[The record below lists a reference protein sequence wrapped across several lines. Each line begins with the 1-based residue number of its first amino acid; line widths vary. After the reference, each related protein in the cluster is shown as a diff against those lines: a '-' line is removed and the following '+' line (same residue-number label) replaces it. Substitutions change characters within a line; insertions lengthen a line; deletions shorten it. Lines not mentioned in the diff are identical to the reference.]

1 MATPTANA
9 RASRRAAAMRAAA
22 ETPVEAEVVSSQSR
36 DVADDEEAA
45 AIEAAFGNGGTL
57 EGSGSTEAPTPV
69 SQAQAAASALVRP
82 SVARTAIALPMRDLT
97 REIDA
102 GDLVM
107 PKLRQSQAMSKVN
120 TLFATSKG
128 TQGVGMG
135 NWYITSTGRNLGDTV
150 YFVPVDMRKS
160 RAMFVQG
167 QGLMCR
173 SFDLVQGEG
182 DPGIL
187 CDGTFEEQHS
197 LPEAQRGCAFRL
209 WNDKVPPK
217 CGVTYNY
224 PGIVILDIDNPRG
237 KNLVQCIM
245 QLRSSS
251 TSAAKQI
258 NTIVMN
264 DGMGVWQN
272 VILELGT
279 EVRTNTKGQFFVP
292 EVNSL
297 EGGTEA
303 AGFEHLKRRADAMAT
318 QMGSANLRASIEDD
332 AD

>member
-1 MATPTANA
+1 MATPTAQE
-9 RASRRAAAMRAAA
+9 RASRRSAAMKAAAAA
-22 ETPVEAEVVSSQSR
+22 VEADVVSAQS
-36 DVADDEEAA
+36 DTVVSDDEAA
-45 AIEAAFGNGGTL
+45 AIEAAFGADAVL
-57 EGSGSTEAPTPV
+57 VPSGSTETATPV
-69 SQAQAAASALVRP
+69 SQANEAAAALVRP
-82 SVARTAIALPMRDLT
+82 STPRPGAIALPMEDLT
-97 REIDA
+97 RKIDA

-120 TLFATSKG
+120 TLSVTSKG
-128 TQGVGMG
+128 TQGVQMG
-135 NWYITSTGRNLGDTV
+135 NWYITSTGQNLGDTV

-173 SFDLVQGEG
+173 SFDLIQGEG

-209 WNDKVPPK
+209 WNDKIPPK

-224 PGIVILDIDNPRG
+224 PGFVILDIDNPRG
-237 KNLVQCIM
+237 KNLVQCIL
-245 QLRSSS
+245 QLRSS
-251 TSAAKQI
+251 ALQAGKQI

-264 DGMGVWQN
+264 EVMGRWQDA
-272 VILELGT
+272 IIELGT

-292 EVNSL
+292 DVNFF
-297 EGGTEA
+297 ETTEA
-303 AGFEHLKRRADAMAT
+303 TGFESLRRRAEAMAA
-318 QMGSANLRASIEDD
+318 QMGSANLRASIEDNSE
-332 AD
+332 

>member
-36 DVADDEEAA
+36 DAADDEEAA
-45 AIEAAFGNGGTL
+45 AIAEAFGNGGPSTA
-57 EGSGSTEAPTPV
+57 SGSTETPTPV
-69 SQAQAAASALVRP
+69 SQAQAAASVLVRP
-82 SVARTAIALPMRDLT
+82 STVRTAIALPMEDLT
-97 REIDA
+97 RKIDA

-120 TLFATSKG
+120 TLHAASKG
-128 TQGVGMG
+128 TQGVQMG
-135 NWYITSTGRNLGDTV
+135 NWYITSTGQNLGDAV

-167 QGLMCR
+167 SGLMCR
-173 SFDLVQGEG
+173 SFDLIQGEG

-224 PGIVILDIDNPRG
+224 PGFAILDIDNPRG
-237 KNLVQCIM
+237 KNLVQCIL

-251 TSAAKQI
+251 TQAAKQI

-272 VILELGT
+272 VIIELGT
-279 EVRTNTKGQFFVP
+279 DMRTNLKGQFFVP
-292 EVNSL
+292 TVDYFES
-297 EGGTEA
+297 TEA
-303 AGFEHLKRRADAMAT
+303 VGFEHLKRRADAMAT